1 MPRVIRQPLVV
12 QRVLAELR
20 PMAAVGPVSLREVRE
35 VLSDRLRT
43 VAVEPPP
50 SRYGRVFVGTAD
62 EARGRVF
69 RIVFVPGLAERVFP
83 QKLREDPLLADAVR
97 REVSGAPEDH
107 EPTARRTSGC
117 CCTSRS
123 ARRPSACTC
132 RIRASSCARHVRG
145 CRPSTAST

>member
-97 REVSGAPEDH
+97 TRGVG
-107 EPTARRTSGC
+107 
-117 CCTSRS
+117 
-123 ARRPSACTC
+123 
-132 RIRASSCARHVRG
+132 RA
-145 CRPSTAST
+145 